1 MEEMNYEIRQLPAAG
16 YDDDGNPEPERE
28 MDNKIALDD
37 YEPSGSEINDLW
49 VHAVEGEI
57 EAESHDDALK
67 KLWPLY
73 NRGSG
78 QARLKEMEEAEMPS
92 LSVND
97 IVIIDSTV
105 YLCASIGWKEIG
117 LMSDRVKGGVPMDS

>member
-1 MEEMNYEIRQLPAAG
+1 MEEMNYEIRYLPDAG

-28 MDNKIALDD
+28 MDNKIALGD
-37 YEPSGSEINDLW
+37 YEPSGSEIDDLW
-49 VHAVEGEI
+49 VQAVEGEI
-57 EAESHDDALK
+57 EAESEEEALN

-105 YLCASIGWKEIG
+105 FLCARIGWKEIG
-117 LMSDRVKGGVPMDS
+117 LMSDRVKSDVPME